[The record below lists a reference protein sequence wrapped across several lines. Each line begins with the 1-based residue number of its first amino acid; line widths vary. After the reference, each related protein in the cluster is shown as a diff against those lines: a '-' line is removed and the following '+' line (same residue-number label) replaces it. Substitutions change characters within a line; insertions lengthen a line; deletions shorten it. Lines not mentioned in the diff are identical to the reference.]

1 MTRRAKIPIGEKH
14 VSQAIKAKGGR
25 ASLEEITQHIWQY
38 YPTLLRPEISEL
50 YYGVFRVLKDRVS
63 GILTRQK
70 GGSFR
75 NVNGKWEEIKQGGK
89 S

>member
-1 MTRRAKIPIGEKH
+1 MARRAKIPIGETH
-14 VSQAIKAKGGR
+14 VSRAVKTKGGR
-25 ASLEEITQHIWQY
+25 ASLEEITQHIWQHY
-38 YPTLLRPEISEL
+38 HTIVRPEIPEL
-50 YYGVFRVLKDRVS
+50 YYGAFRVLKDRVS
-63 GILTRQK
+63 GILTRRK